1 MGTLRVWFSYI
12 FGVSGCLILNEGKK
26 MKMKGPQ
33 QSCWE
38 SGQINGR
45 LGVMSRPKLEN
56 AEVPSFL

>member
-1 MGTLRVWFSYI
+1 MFVQSQCPYKCDLMLHG
-12 FGVSGCLILNEGKK
+12 GVSKK

-33 QSCWE
+33 QSGWE

-45 LGVMSRPKLEN
+45 LGVMSCPKLEN